1 MSETAQNTNW
11 TLLSRYRG
19 ELMGAATLWIILL
32 HSTIWF
38 SLFPLAYVKMTGYC
52 GVDCFLLLSAVGL
65 YFSWHNSD
73 RNVLN
78 FYRRRLLRIYP
89 SYLIVVIL
97 RFFLENTGKR
107 YVVLAAM
114 TLSFWILDD
123 LSAWFIAAIMVLYL
137 LSPLILKIMDSKY
150 RRIGMCLL
158 WAAALLAGWLM
169 RWTPQNLFFVRIPS
183 FLLGFS
189 VAKRVYE
196 KEPVTVRDK
205 AILAAAFLTGTV
217 LMIVCQRNLVQ
228 QYETLDWILRWYSVL
243 LFEVPLLL
251 IISAGAA
258 KTAGS
263 LFNRILSFIG
273 SISLEI
279 YLLFEVFL
287 RLFRETPLAR
297 LPFEYHGWVYSL
309 IILCITIAAA
319 YAVHRIA
326 ALAVKKR

>member
-1 MSETAQNTNW
+1 MNDTTQNGNW
-11 TLLSRYRG
+11 SLLSGYRG
-19 ELMGAATLWIILL
+19 ELMGAATLWIVLL

-38 SLFPLAYVKMTGYC
+38 SLFPFAYVKMTGYC

-73 RNVLN
+73 RNVPG

-107 YVVLAAM
+107 YVVLAAA

-123 LSAWFIAAIMVLYL
+123 LSAWFVAAIMVLYL
-137 LSPLILKIMDSKY
+137 MSPLILRIMDSKY
-150 RRIGMCLL
+150 RKPGMCVL

-169 RWTPQNLFFVRIPS
+169 RRTPQNLFFVRIPS

-189 VAKRVYE
+189 VGKRVYE
-196 KEPVTVRDK
+196 KQTVTLRDK
-205 AILAAAFLTGTV
+205 TVLAAAFLAGTV
-217 LMIVCQRNLVQ
+217 LMIICQRNLVQ

-258 KTAGS
+258 KTAES
-263 LFNRILSFIG
+263 LLNRILSFIG

-309 IILCITIAAA
+309 IILCMTIAAG

-326 ALAVKKR
+326 VLAVKKR

>member
-1 MSETAQNTNW
+1 M
-11 TLLSRYRG
+11 
-19 ELMGAATLWIILL
+19 
-32 HSTIWF
+32 
-38 SLFPLAYVKMTGYC
+38 
-52 GVDCFLLLSAVGL
+52 
-65 YFSWHNSD
+65 
-73 RNVLN
+73 
-78 FYRRRLLRIYP
+78 RR
-89 SYLIVVIL
+89 
-97 RFFLENTGKR
+97 
-107 YVVLAAM
+107 
-114 TLSFWILDD
+114 
-123 LSAWFIAAIMVLYL
+123 
-137 LSPLILKIMDSKY
+137 
-150 RRIGMCLL
+150 
-158 WAAALLAGWLM
+158 
-169 RWTPQNLFFVRIPS
+169 TPQNLFFVRIPS

-189 VAKRVYE
+189 AAKRVYE

-217 LMIVCQRNLVQ
+217 LMIICQRNLVQ

-243 LFEVPLLL
+243 LFEVPLLMM
-251 IISAGAA
+251 IAAFAA

-263 LFNRILSFIG
+263 PLNRILSFIG